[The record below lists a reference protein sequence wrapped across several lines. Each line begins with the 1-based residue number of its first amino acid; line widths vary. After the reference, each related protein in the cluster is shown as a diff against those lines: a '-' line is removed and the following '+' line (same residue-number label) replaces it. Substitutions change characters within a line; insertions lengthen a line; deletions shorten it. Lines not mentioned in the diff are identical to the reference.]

1 MRIFKG
7 VTMMRQDPLSANIQ
21 HPTFEVFSDIDEAP
35 PNKRSCVPCVGGLQ
49 VPTPIQVER
58 DLKVIAGSSRG
69 PVCSVCSTA
78 VLLPT
83 AAGH

>member
-21 HPTFEVFSDIDEAP
+21 HLKFSVTLNEAP
-35 PNKRSCVPCVGGLQ
+35 PNMRSCVPCVGGLQ

-83 AAGH
+83 AAGQ